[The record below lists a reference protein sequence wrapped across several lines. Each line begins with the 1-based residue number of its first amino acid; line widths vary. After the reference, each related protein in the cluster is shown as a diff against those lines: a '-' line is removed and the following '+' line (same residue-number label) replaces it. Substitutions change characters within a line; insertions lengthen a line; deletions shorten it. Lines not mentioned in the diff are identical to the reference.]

1 VPEVEV
7 CGARLAGR
15 LRFRFFFVPSLPA
28 LGAGI
33 ME

>member
-1 VPEVEV
+1 
-7 CGARLAGR
+7 LAGR

-28 LGAGI
+28 PGAGI